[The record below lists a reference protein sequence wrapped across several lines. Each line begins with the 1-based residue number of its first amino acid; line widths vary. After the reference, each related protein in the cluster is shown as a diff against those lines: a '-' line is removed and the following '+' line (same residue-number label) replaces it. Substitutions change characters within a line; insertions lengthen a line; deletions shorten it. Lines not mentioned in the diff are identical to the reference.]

1 MKNKAKAGKVEL
13 AKSPSSPKPEANKS
27 LALSRFQSELEILKQ
42 TVQHHEQLI
51 ADLQGMIAL
60 KRKPASNSKV
70 QIKDKATGK
79 VYPSKNNCYQLLLKS
94 GELKEL
100 VDKGTF
106 GPNPEKNNFGWFAL
120 VRAWP
125 DRFEEVKAK
134 SGEAKLEEADAK
146 KSSSMPENK

>member
-1 MKNKAKAGKVEL
+1 MKNKATTKTKEARTQASAE
-13 AKSPSSPKPEANKS
+13 PEAKKP
-27 LALSRFQSELEILKQ
+27 LTLSSFQSELEILKQ

-60 KRKPASNSKV
+60 KRKPTLNSKV

-79 VYPSKNNCYQLLLKS
+79 VYPSKNNCYQSLLKS

-100 VDKGTF
+100 VDKGIF
-106 GPNPEKNNFGWFAL
+106 GSNPEKNNFGWFAL

-125 DRFEEVKAK
+125 DRFEEVKPE
-134 SGEAKLEEADAK
+134 SDEAAVKEADGAEK
-146 KSSSMPENK
+146 PGSVPDNQ